1 MEETGPVQKDAW
13 KRRRYWLSGFAA
25 LVAVGLGIT
34 WTQNENIAIRYI
46 DGILNETEVEA
57 GYEIFD
63 IGLGR
68 QRIRNLV
75 IGDPDNPDLTVK
87 QADIYL
93 QFGFDYPEIGRV
105 VAHGVR
111 LSRRLT

>member
-1 MEETGPVQKDAW
+1 
-13 KRRRYWLSGFAA
+13 

-34 WTQNENIAIRYI
+34 WTQRENIAIRYI
-46 DGILNETEVEA
+46 DGILNEAEVEA

-75 IGDPDNPDLTVK
+75 IGDPDLTVK

-93 QFGFDYPEIGRV
+93 QFGFDYPEISRV